1 MSDYRNSS
9 VERIA
14 RVFGAFAGISGAVH
28 GIGEALQGNV
38 ATGGVVINSW
48 AEGPIALYMG
58 GEPAMT
64 LLPSFLMAGA
74 LTLIASSA
82 LAVWSA
88 GFSKRNHYGRVMLM
102 LSTLM
107 LLVGGGFA
115 PPVVGLLA
123 GAAGTRVKSPLSW
136 WSRRLGGAGGLLAGL
151 WNPVWLLCLANGL
164 FLCVG
169 GNTLPFLGFN
179 NPNLFTYSFLLSLPL
194 IPLTTVAGI
203 AYELERRG
211 GD

>member
-1 MSDYRNSS
+1 MSDYHNSS

-14 RVFGAFAGISGAVH
+14 RVFGVFAGISGAVH
-28 GIGEALQGNV
+28 GIGETLQGNA
-38 ATGGVVINSW
+38 ATGGAVINSW

-64 LLPSFLMAGA
+64 LIPNFLVTGMT
-74 LTLIASSA
+74 TLLVSLA
-82 LAVWSA
+82 LAVWA
-88 GFSKRNHYGRVMLM
+88 ARFSNRNHYGRVMLL

-123 GAAGTRVKSPLSW
+123 GAAGTRVKSPLNW
-136 WSRRLGGAGGLLAGL
+136 WGRRLGGARGLLADM
-151 WNPVWLLCLANGL
+151 WKPVWMLCLANGL
-164 FLCVG
+164 FLCIG

-194 IPLTTVAGI
+194 IPLSTVAGI
-203 AYELERRG
+203 AYELERSG
-211 GD
+211 

>member
-1 MSDYRNSS
+1 MSNYHNSS

-14 RVFGAFAGISGAVH
+14 RVFGVFAGISGAVH
-28 GIGEALQGNV
+28 GIGEMLQGNV

-64 LLPSFLMAGA
+64 LIPNFLVSGMI
-74 LTLIASSA
+74 TLFVSSA
-82 LAVWSA
+82 LAVWAA
-88 GFSKRNHYGRVMLM
+88 GFSNRNHSGLVMLL

-123 GAAGTRVKSPLSW
+123 GAAGTRVKSPLNW
-136 WSRRLGGAGGLLAGL
+136 WSRRLGGARGLLADM
-151 WNPVWLLCLANGL
+151 WKPVWMLCLANGL
-164 FLCVG
+164 FLCIG

-194 IPLTTVAGI
+194 IPLSTVAGI

-211 GD
+211 